1 MSAPEAPP
9 DAGARTKLLPVLCN
23 LAIGTAGGALA
34 HALNLPLPW
43 MIGAMVATTAA
54 AVLGMPL
61 AFSLA
66 LRTGMI
72 TVLGVMLGSAF
83 APQLLDQIARWSF
96 SLTALALYAVVTTA
110 ASMAYF
116 RAVARYDP
124 ITAYFCAVPGGLTEM
139 TILGTALGGNER
151 AISLTHAA
159 RILFTVLTI
168 PVGFRFLDGYD
179 SAART
184 AAGQSLLVVGV
195 EDLAILALCAV
206 VGYLAAQR
214 LRLPA
219 ASILGPMVL
228 SAAAH
233 LTGLTT
239 AQPPAELV
247 AAAQVVAG
255 SAIGARF
262 AGTAATT
269 LLRLASHALGAT
281 AIMVVLAI
289 VFAVGL
295 NAGFGL
301 PLPDLVLALA
311 PGGLAEMSLVA
322 LALHADAA
330 FVSTHHVAR
339 IAMVV
344 AMAPTLHRLLP
355 GRWREP
361 AGPAAA
367 D

>member
-1 MSAPEAPP
+1 M
-9 DAGARTKLLPVLCN
+9 
-23 LAIGTAGGALA
+23 IGTVGGAIA
-34 HALNLPLPW
+34 NALDLPLPW

-54 AVLGMPL
+54 AVLGVPL
-61 AFSLA
+61 AFSRA

-72 TVLGVMLGSAF
+72 TILGVMLGSAF

-96 SLTALALYAVVTTA
+96 SLTALALYALVTTA

-116 RAVARYDP
+116 RSVARYDP
-124 ITAYFCAVPGGLTEM
+124 ITAYFCAVPGGLAEM

-168 PVGFRFLDGYD
+168 PVGFRFLESYD
-179 SAART
+179 PAART
-184 AAGQSLLVVGV
+184 LAGQPLLAVGG
-195 EDLAILALCAV
+195 EDLVILALCAV
-206 VGYLAAQR
+206 VGYLAARR

-219 ASILGPMVL
+219 ASILGPMML

-262 AGTAATT
+262 AGTAAVT
-269 LLRLASHALGAT
+269 LLRLAIHALSAT
-281 AIMVVLAI
+281 VIMVVLAI
-289 VFAVGL
+289 LFAAGL
-295 NAGFGL
+295 HAGSGM
-301 PLPDLVLALA
+301 PLPDLILALA

-339 IAMVV
+339 ISMVV
-344 AMAPTLHRLLP
+344 AMAPALHRLLP
-355 GRWREP
+355 GRWRKP